1 MEKDKGGG
9 TEPWFFV
16 GLFLFIFLIWIAT
29 GGPTRGLS
37 FSGPSFAVNNGTS
50 TSLSGGTSFSWPRA
64 PFQIGESH
72 VTLPDSSSGG
82 SLLRSSGGETPVT
95 LSGIAYG
102 TPSPYQSLVS
112 MSHYVSGASARNPI
126 DESVQL
132 QISPQTNV
140 PVDVSGWTLKSE
152 ASGSASIIPKGMALP
167 TSGIVNA
174 AQDIVLLPGEQA
186 VIASGYSPIGAS
198 FKENKCIGYFAQFQR
213 FSPSLPQN
221 CPVPSDELRTYYQ
234 GSYIRDAA
242 CIDYV
247 AGLSRCQVALSP
259 PTTVSGTCQS
269 FLVTYLNYNGCV
281 DAHRNDVDFSGTM
294 WRIYLGRTT
303 PLFRTQHEVVKLL
316 DAGGNTVDEF
326 SY

>member
-1 MEKDKGGG
+1 MEKEKDGG

-16 GLFLFIFLIWIAT
+16 GLFLFIFIIWIAV

-37 FSGPSFAVNNGTS
+37 FQGPLLNSDNSTS
-50 TSLSGGTSFSWPRA
+50 TSLSGGTSFSLPKA
-64 PFQIGESH
+64 PFRIGESH
-72 VTLPDSSSGG
+72 VVLPGSSSGG
-82 SLLRSSGGETPVT
+82 SLLKSSGVGTPVT

-102 TPSPYQSLVS
+102 VPSPYQGLVS
-112 MSHYVSGASARNPI
+112 MSHYVSGAGANESIRLQASPRMNTPI
-126 DESVQL
+126 
-132 QISPQTNV
+132 N
-140 PVDVSGWTLKSE
+140 VSGWTLKSE
-152 ASGSASIIPKGMALP
+152 ATEAASSIPRGTGLP

-186 VIASGYSPIGAS
+186 IVVFGSSPVGTS
-198 FKENKCIGYFAQFQR
+198 FKENKCVGYFAQFQR

-221 CPVPSDELRTYYQ
+221 CPVPMSELQTHYQ
-234 GSYIRDAA
+234 GTYIKDAV

-247 AGLSRCQVALSP
+247 DGLSRCQAALSP
-259 PTTVSGTCQS
+259 PSTVSGACQS

-281 DAHRNDVDFSGTM
+281 NAHNNDPDFSGTT

-303 PLFRTQHEVVKLL
+303 PLFRTKHEVVKLL
-316 DAGGNTVDEF
+316 DAGGNTVDAF